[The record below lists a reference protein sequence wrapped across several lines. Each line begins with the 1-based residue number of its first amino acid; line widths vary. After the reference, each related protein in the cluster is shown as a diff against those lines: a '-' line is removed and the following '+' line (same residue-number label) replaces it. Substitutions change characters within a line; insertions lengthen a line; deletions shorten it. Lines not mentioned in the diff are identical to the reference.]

1 MKPPRRPAERLARG
15 FARPGNRAA
24 WSTRMTSI
32 ERQMEAFREARAD
45 KRTDAER
52 AVDKAVDRVQA
63 EIDQQRRTDAAT
75 AARMNGGAV

>member
-1 MKPPRRPAERLARG
+1 
-15 FARPGNRAA
+15 
-24 WSTRMTSI
+24 MTSI